1 MFPRFSALKEE
12 LAMEWKYSRQTNH
25 IHVIHL
31 GYIAVVSLNKTMS
44 GYWGNVS
51 KIEGMKIPFLAG
63 KFVQTVEQAVDWAE
77 AFIALQIVEAQ
88 VEGGE

>member
-1 MFPRFSALKEE
+1 
-12 LAMEWKYSRQTNH
+12 MEWKYSRATNH
-25 IHVIHL
+25 IHVVHM

-51 KIEGMKIPFLAG
+51 KIEGTKIPFLAG
-63 KFVQTVEQAVDWAE
+63 KFVLTVEQAVDWAE

-88 VEGGE
+88 VEGGA

>member
-1 MFPRFSALKEE
+1 
-12 LAMEWKYSRQTNH
+12 MEWKYNRQTNH
-25 IHVIHL
+25 IHVVHM

-51 KIEGMKIPFLAG
+51 KIEKMKIPFLAG

-88 VEGGE
+88 VEGGA

>member
-25 IHVIHL
+25 IHVVHL

>member
-1 MFPRFSALKEE
+1 
-12 LAMEWKYSRQTNH
+12 MEWKYNRNTNH

-31 GYIAVVSLNKTMS
+31 GYIAVVSLTKTMS

-51 KIEGMKIPFLAG
+51 KIEGYQVPLLAG
-63 KFVQTVEQAVDWAE
+63 KFAESIELAVDWAE

-88 VEGGE
+88 VKDAPK